1 MIRKMSGLNL
11 FTNIILPVKQMSTAD
26 NKRSV
31 IVGIFV
37 FLAIV
42 IFVAGVF
49 VLGGQQKRFEKTFR
63 VSAVFSDIGGLKVG
77 SNVWFSGVKV
87 GTVRQIRFVGQSQ
100 VAIAMSLEEDVRKYI
115 HKDALAQLS
124 SESLIGN
131 KIVEI
136 TGGSPQAPLIEPGD
150 RIQTAAELSTDD
162 IMATLQENNKNLVG
176 ITTDFKT
183 LTSRL
188 VEGEGMAGALLSDS
202 TLTRNFRAMLA
213 NLQQVSANTVRV
225 SRDLAQLSNKFDT
238 EGGLANELLTD
249 TTVFIGLKNSV
260 QQLQQTS
267 TSAAQL
273 TDNLRET
280 TDKLNDKNNAVGL
293 LLNDQQFAGQL
304 KSTMGNLE
312 TSTEKLDEN
321 MEALQHNFLFRKY
334 FRKKDKREKET
345 AEAVGN
351 QQQQPEDT
359 TTAAPQVN
367 R

>member
-1 MIRKMSGLNL
+1 
-11 FTNIILPVKQMSTAD
+11 MSTSD
-26 NKRSV
+26 NKRAV
-31 IVGIFV
+31 VVGIFV

-63 VSAVFSDIGGLKVG
+63 VSAVFDNVGGLKVG
-77 SNVWFSGVKV
+77 SNVWFSGVKI
-87 GTVRQIRFVGQSQ
+87 GTVRQIRFSGTSQ
-100 VAIAMSLEEDVRKYI
+100 VAITMNLEEDVRKYI
-115 HKDALAQLS
+115 HKDALARLS

-136 TGGSPQAPLIEPGD
+136 YGGSPQAPTVESGD
-150 RIQTAAELSTDD
+150 RLGTAVALSTDD
-162 IMATLQENNKNLVG
+162 IMATLQENNKNLVS
-176 ITTDFKT
+176 ITSDFKT

-188 VEGEGMAGALLSDS
+188 VQGEGMAGALLSDS
-202 TLTRNFRAMLA
+202 TLTQNFRAMLA

-249 TTVFIGLKNSV
+249 TSVFIGLKNSV

-267 TSAAQL
+267 ASAAQL

-280 TDKLNDKNNAVGL
+280 TSKLNEKNNAVGL

-321 MEALQHNFLFRKY
+321 MEALQHNFLFRRY
-334 FRKKDKREKET
+334 FRKKDRREKEA

-351 QQQQPEDT
+351 QQQPEDST
-359 TTAAPQVN
+359 TIAPHQVN